1 MTLLPMAFRSLLS
14 LLRLI
19 LRAEPQ
25 STPSRHDQALFETT
39 KRLLAEIVNEGLVD
53 ATTRGSKHQPVLY
66 LHRRLNSNGTKD
78 DGTWIRVSLK
88 PGTVLETKHGR
99 VVAVVRPDSLQPPV
113 IICDGEKEEEEL
125 DPGILLRFASPWL
138 LGDAS
143 EDVLEAIALELQNSA
158 RNQGKQC
165 VSYNS
170 YKDNANEVEKW
181 LEVSAG
187 QRLLT
192 LDDESVA
199 WERALIYGHPSHPVC
214 HALMATSI
222 QKY

>member
-14 LLRLI
+14 LLRLT
-19 LRAEPQ
+19 LRADSQ

-53 ATTRGSKHQPVLY
+53 ATTGGSKNQPVLY
-66 LHRRLNSNGTKD
+66 LHRRFDSNSTKD

-88 PGTVLETKHGR
+88 PGMVLETKDDR

-113 IICDGEKEEEEL
+113 VICDGEKEEKEL
-125 DPGILLRFASPWL
+125 DPGMLLRFASPWL
-138 LGDAS
+138 LGDVR
-143 EDVLEAIALELQNSA
+143 ENVLEAIALELQNSA

-165 VSYNS
+165 VSYNR
-170 YKDNANEVEKW
+170 YKDNANKVEKW
-181 LEVSAG
+181 LEISAS

-199 WERALIYGHPSHPVC
+199 WERTLIYGHPSHPVC
-214 HALMATSI
+214 I
-222 QKY
+222 P